1 MKGLLLKDIY
11 QMWKYYKIYYILA
24 IIMEVA
30 SIWAGKNLF
39 LAVYPLVLMCMVP
52 GNMLSMDES
61 GKWELYCGTLP
72 CTRKQVVTGKYL
84 IGLIIAL
91 PVLALVV
98 LCQSL
103 QMSLAGGFSW
113 GGLREIL
120 LVCLEMALLMPSIS
134 LPLMFKFGT
143 TKSKMVQYIVLG
155 AFISLV
161 TVWTLA
167 MNQDNPHLPTFT
179 GSAPMF
185 LIIAAVYLLSWF
197 LSVRFYEKRDL
208 G

>member
-24 IIMEVA
+24 IIMEAA
-30 SIWAGKNLF
+30 SIWANGNLF
-39 LAVYPLVLMCMVP
+39 LAVYPMVLMCMVP
-52 GNMLSMDES
+52 SNMQTVDES

-84 IGLIIAL
+84 IGPMIAF
-91 PVLALVV
+91 PVLVLVAV
-98 LCQSL
+98 CQCL
-103 QMSLAGGFSW
+103 QMGLVGSFSW
-113 GGLREIL
+113 GSLRDVL
-120 LVCLEMALLMPSIS
+120 LVCLTVILLMPAVS

-143 TKSKMVQYIVLG
+143 TKSRMVQFVVLG
-155 AFISLV
+155 FFIAIV
-161 TVWTLA
+161 TVWTLM
-167 MNQDNPHLPTFT
+167 MNQDAPYLPVFNKGPETVLVM
-179 GSAPMF
+179 GV
-185 LIIAAVYLLSWF
+185 VYFLSWG

>member
-24 IIMEVA
+24 IIMEAA
-30 SIWAGKNLF
+30 SIWANGNLF
-39 LAVYPLVLMCMVP
+39 LAVYPMVLMCMVP
-52 GNMLSMDES
+52 SNMQTVDES

-84 IGLIIAL
+84 IGPMIAF
-91 PVLALVV
+91 PVLVLVAV
-98 LCQSL
+98 CQCL
-103 QMSLAGGFSW
+103 QMGLVGSFSW
-113 GGLREIL
+113 GSLRDVL
-120 LVCLEMALLMPSIS
+120 LVCLTVILLMPAVS

-143 TKSKMVQYIVLG
+143 TKSRMVQFVVLG
-155 AFISLV
+155 LFIAIV
-161 TVWTLA
+161 TVWTLM
-167 MNQDNPHLPTFT
+167 MNQDAPYLPVFNKGPVTVLVM
-179 GSAPMF
+179 GV
-185 LIIAAVYLLSWF
+185 VYFLSWG